1 MTFIPLQE
9 AVDITQKEDI
19 KQVDNLRER
28 ILDLEKKA
36 KNVDSISNFMMWV
49 AGVVLV
55 GFFFT
60 LVLISLDYFRYNQE
74 RYEKFMT
81 AMKMVEDNMVK
92 KDQVDNLQNLENNNE
107 KILSCMKIKKSFSV
121 QCFD

>member
-36 KNVDSISNFMMWV
+36 KNIDSISNFMMWITG
-49 AGVVLV
+49 GVLL
-55 GFFFT
+55 GFLFT
-60 LVLISLDYFRYNQE
+60 SVLISLDYFRYNQE
-74 RYEKFMT
+74 RYEKFIA

-92 KDQVDNLQNLENNNE
+92 KDQIDNLQNLENNNE
-107 KILSCMKIKKSFSV
+107 KILNCMKIKKSFSV